1 MGRHPVV
8 ALYAET
14 SAIVAWLLDEG
25 PTGRAGRAWSQ
36 LAAANAVHT
45 SDLTLIEC
53 DRTLRRAEATGR
65 IAASES
71 LRFQAIID
79 RACAYAYWTLHGI
92 DAEIVDRSR
101 RSFPREPIRSL
112 DAIDLATALSVRTLS
127 PNVRVLSID
136 YRVREHAAALG
147 FQVMPTVC

>member
-1 MGRHPVV
+1 MT
-8 ALYAET
+8 LYAET
-14 SAIVAWLLDEG
+14 SAIVAWLLDED

-65 IAASES
+65 IAASEG
-71 LRFQAIID
+71 LPFQAIID
-79 RACAYAYWTLHGI
+79 RVCAYWTLHAI
-92 DAEIVDRSR
+92 NAEIIDRSR

-112 DAIDLATALSVRTLS
+112 DAIHLATALSVRNLS
-127 PNVRVLSID
+127 PNVRVLSFD
-136 YRVREHAAALG
+136 YRVCENAAALG